1 MISPYVRRY
10 RLAQELRRLREAA
23 GLNHL
28 ELARSIGVDR
38 SKISRLENG
47 RVSPDINDVMK
58 LLEALGVGGA
68 EWTSLLTIAQDA
80 ATRGWWDSGARV
92 MGERQALYADLE
104 AGAAGIREYQ
114 PSSVPGLLQTAEY
127 ARARLLVPGVMP
139 AGEATVEGVLEG
151 RAGRQRMLR
160 RPGAPSYELLI
171 DEAAVRRP
179 SAPPPVMREQLA
191 HLAAQAAEEN
201 VTVRVLPIEA
211 VVRDYQTLPGALSL
225 YTYPDLGD
233 PVVAAI
239 ESITTD
245 VIVTDSVQVV
255 RYAERYDLLAEVAL
269 SPGDSAEFISQAATK
284 LPDR

>member
-28 ELARSIGVDR
+28 ELARNIGVDR

-58 LLEALGVGGA
+58 LLEALGVEGA
-68 EWTSLLTIAQDA
+68 EWTSILKIAQDA
-80 ATRGWWDSGARV
+80 ATRGWWESGARV

-104 AGAAGIREYQ
+104 AGAVRIREYQ

-127 ARARLLVPGVMP
+127 ARARLLVAGVMP

-179 SAPPPVMREQLA
+179 SAPPPVMREQLL
-191 HLAAQAAEEN
+191 HLAARAAEEN
-201 VTVRVLPIEA
+201 VTVLVLPIEA

-225 YTYPDLGD
+225 YTYPDPGD

-245 VIVTDSVQVV
+245 VIVTDSVQVA

-269 SPGDSAEFISQAATK
+269 SADDSAEFISQAATK